1 MLSTH
6 LQAVLCVSV
15 LTSGVAAAQGALQP
29 QSLRC
34 EYLVEPMGLD
44 VAAPRFYWTV
54 ASSERGQAQSAYQIL
69 VSTSKAV
76 LDKEQG
82 DQWDS
87 ERAESD
93 ETLHVEYE
101 GKPLAPETTY
111 YWKVRVWDHAGNPSE
126 WSNTATFTMGLS
138 NQEDWQAEWIEAPR
152 EAAEPL
158 PKHNGFH
165 TKFTENPDEAKW
177 VIIDLGAPRPFDKVQ
192 LHPARPYDYTPDTP
206 GFLFPVHFRI
216 DVSDTENFQEFQ
228 TVVDKTGTDFPNP
241 GENAPVFEFD
251 PVRHRY
257 VRLYVTRLAEREP
270 GNCAFALAQ
279 MRVFDGDNNIARNM
293 RVIASDSVGGTWSPE
308 ALVNGR
314 TEPSAGREGKR
325 HAAPVFRKKF
335 ELAAKPVRAL
345 LHISALGLYEAQIN
359 GQRVGDH
366 ILAPEWTDYDT
377 RVQYQTYDVTS
388 MLDTG
393 ANAIGVTL
401 GDGWYA
407 GRIGLAHVVP
417 NGPAWGIYGMNPK
430 LIARMRIECEDGS
443 EVTIA
448 TDDTWRWTRNGPI
461 RKNDILEGVVYDAR
475 REMPGFSTA
484 GFDDSKWERA
494 TLTSHEAHL
503 VAQPNEPIRVTKELP
518 ALALTE
524 PKPDVYI
531 FDLGQNMV
539 GRSRITAQAPEGT
552 VMTIRHGEALN
563 PDGTLYTENLRGPF
577 QINTYTFRGE
587 GTEVFEPPFT
597 YHGFRY
603 VEITGLPERPA
614 ENAVFGRVF
623 HSDSPVVGSFEC
635 SDPMLNKLAENIL
648 WTQRANLMS
657 SPTDCPQRDERL
669 GWMGDI
675 QVFSQT
681 AIFNMDMAGFFTKW
695 LQDVRDAQA
704 IDGRFPD
711 FAPHPFGPNERF
723 SGVPAWG
730 DAGVFV
736 PWRAYENYGDKRM
749 LSEHYEAA
757 KRWIR
762 YIRNEN
768 PDLIWR
774 NGRHNDYGD
783 WLNGDT
789 LILDDYPKEG
799 GQVPKEILATAFF
812 ARSTEFVSRMAKVLG
827 KDTEAQEY
835 AKLADDI
842 RGAFQGEFIDGDGRI
857 TGDTQAGYALALH
870 FGLVPEELHDAA
882 VAHMVEAVERYDGRI
897 STGIQSTIRLMMQLT
912 WNGHADLAYALAL
925 SRKMPSW
932 GYSIDQ
938 GATTIWERW
947 DGYVE
952 GRGFQNPGMNSF
964 NHWALGAVGEWL
976 FRVVGGINPE
986 NGDCTKR
993 SAFSGAKTGVSPFSA
1008 PAFKRFAIRPYPGG
1022 GLTWA
1027 KAEYNS
1033 IRGRIRTAWR
1043 IESGKFTL
1051 EVTIP
1056 ANTTAIVYVPT
1067 KDPATVTESGRS
1079 TTELETVKHLRD
1091 EEGCAVYEVRSGE
1104 YVFEA
1109 DIV

>member
-1 MLSTH
+1 MLSAN
-6 LQAVLCVSV
+6 LRVLLCISA
-15 LTSGVAAAQGALQP
+15 LTSGVAATPGALQP
-29 QSLRC
+29 QSPRC
-34 EYLVEPMGLD
+34 EYLVDPLGLD
-44 VAAPRFYWTV
+44 VAAPRFYWAV
-54 ASSERGQAQSAYQIL
+54 ASGERGQEQSAYQIL
-69 VSTSKAV
+69 VSTSKAL
-76 LDKEQG
+76 LDKDQG

-87 ERAESD
+87 GRVESD
-93 ETLHVEYE
+93 ETLHVTYAGE
-101 GKPLAPETTY
+101 PLASETPY
-111 YWKVRVWDHAGNPSE
+111 YWKVRAWDRSGIPSE
-126 WSNTATFTMGLS
+126 WSQAATFTMGLL
-138 NQEDWQAEWIEAPR
+138 NQEDWRAKWIEAPR
-152 EAAEPL
+152 GVPDSL

-165 TKFTENPDEAKW
+165 TKFAENPDEPKW
-177 VIIDLGAPRPFDKVQ
+177 VIIDLGAQRLFDKVQ
-192 LHPARPYDYTPDTP
+192 LHPARPYDYAPDTP
-206 GFLFPVHFRI
+206 GFLFPVRFRI
-216 DVSDTENFQEFQ
+216 DVSDGKDFEDFQ
-228 TVVDKTGTDFPNP
+228 TVIDKTCKNFPNP
-241 GENAPVFEFD
+241 GKNAPLFEFEG
-251 PVRHRY
+251 VRARY
-257 VRLYVTRLAEREP
+257 VRLYVTCLAERDP

-279 MRVFDGDNNIARNM
+279 MRVFDGDTNISQNM

-314 TEPSAGREGKR
+314 TKPGAGREGER
-325 HAAPVFRKKF
+325 HAAPVFRKEF
-335 ELAAKPVRAL
+335 ELASKPVRAF
-345 LHISALGLYEAQIN
+345 LHISALGLYEAEMN
-359 GQRVGDH
+359 GRRVGDH
-366 ILAPEWTDYDT
+366 ILAPEWTDYDV

-388 MLDTG
+388 MLDAG
-393 ANAIGVTL
+393 KNAIGVTL

-417 NGPAWGIYGMNPK
+417 NGLLWGIYGANPK
-430 LIARMRIECEDGS
+430 LIARLRVECEDGS
-443 EVTIA
+443 EIIIV

-461 RKNDILEGVVYDAR
+461 RRNDILDGVVYDAR
-475 REMPGFSTA
+475 KEMPGFSKP
-484 GFDDSKWERA
+484 GFDDSEWEMA
-494 TLTSHEAHL
+494 TVTSHDALL
-503 VAQPNEPIRVTKELP
+503 VPQPNEPIRVTKELSSI
-518 ALALTE
+518 AMTE
-524 PKPDVYI
+524 PNPGVYI

-539 GRSRITAQAPEGT
+539 GRSRITARAPEGT
-552 VMTIRHGEALN
+552 VMTVRHGEALN

-587 GTEVFEPPFT
+587 GAEVFEPPFT

-603 VEITGLPERPA
+603 VELTGLPERPA
-614 ENAVFGRVF
+614 GNAVLGRVF

-657 SPTDCPQRDERL
+657 LPTDCPQRDERL

-704 IDGRFPD
+704 LDGRFPD

-749 LSEHYEAA
+749 LAEQYEAA

-762 YIRNEN
+762 YVQREN

-789 LILDDYPKEG
+789 LILEDYPKKG
-799 GQVPKEILATAFF
+799 GEVPKEILATAFF
-812 ARSTEFVSRMAKVLG
+812 ARSTQFVSRMAEVLG
-827 KDTEAQEY
+827 DDAEAKEY
-835 AKLADDI
+835 AKLANDI
-842 RGAFQGEFIDGDGRI
+842 RVAFQREFIDGDGRI

-870 FGLVPEELHDAA
+870 FDLVPEDLHDAA
-882 VAHMVEAVERYDGRI
+882 VAHMAEAVQRCGGRI

-912 WNGHADLAYALAL
+912 WNGHADLAYDLAL

-976 FRVVGGINPE
+976 FRVVGGINPG

-993 SAFSGAKTGVSPFSA
+993 SVFSGAKTGLFPFFA
-1008 PAFKRFAIRPYPGG
+1008 PAYKQFVIRPYPGG

-1027 KAEYNS
+1027 KAEYHS
-1033 IRGRIRTAWR
+1033 IRGPIRTAWR
-1043 IESGKFTL
+1043 TENGKFTL
-1051 EVTIP
+1051 DVTIP
-1056 ANTTAIVYVPT
+1056 ANTTAIVYIPT
-1067 KDPATVTESGRS
+1067 TDPAAVTESGRP
-1079 TTELETVKHLRD
+1079 TTEVETIKPFSHED
-1091 EEGCAVYEVRSGE
+1091 GCVVFEVGSGE

-1109 DIV
+1109 TT

>member
-1 MLSTH
+1 MLSAN
-6 LQAVLCVSV
+6 LPVLLCISA
-15 LTSGVAAAQGALQP
+15 LTSGVAAAPGTLHA

-34 EYLVEPMGLD
+34 EYLVDPLGVD
-44 VAAPRFYWTV
+44 VTTPRFYWTV
-54 ASSERGQAQSAYQIL
+54 ASDERGQQQSAYQIL
-69 VSTSKAV
+69 VSTSKAL
-76 LDKEQG
+76 LDKDQG

-87 ERAESD
+87 GRVESD
-93 ETLHVEYE
+93 ETLHVTYE
-101 GKPLAPETTY
+101 GEPLASETAY
-111 YWKVRVWDHAGNPSE
+111 CWKVRVWDRSGNPSE
-126 WSNTATFTMGLS
+126 WSDTATFTMGLL
-138 NQEDWQAEWIEAPR
+138 NQADCDAKWIEAPR
-152 EAAEPL
+152 DAPDPL

-165 TKFTENPDEAKW
+165 TKFAENPDEAKW

-206 GFLFPVHFRI
+206 GFLFPVRFRI
-216 DVSDTENFQEFQ
+216 DVSDDKDFEDFQS
-228 TVVDKTGTDFPNP
+228 VIDKTGNDFPNP
-241 GENAPVFEFD
+241 GDNAPLFEFE
-251 PVRHRY
+251 PVRARY
-257 VRLYVTRLAEREP
+257 VRLYVTRLAERDT

-279 MRVFDGDNNIARNM
+279 MRVFDGDVNIAQNM

-314 TEPSAGREGKR
+314 TEPGPGREGER
-325 HAAPVFRKKF
+325 HAAPVFRKEF
-335 ELAAKPVRAL
+335 ALPAKPVRAL
-345 LHISALGLYEAQIN
+345 LHISALGLYEAEMN
-359 GQRVGDH
+359 GRRVGDH
-366 ILAPEWTDYDT
+366 ILAPEWTDYDI
-377 RVQYQTYDVTS
+377 RVQYQTYDVTG
-388 MLDTG
+388 MLETG
-393 ANAIGVTL
+393 KNAIGVTL

-417 NGPAWGIYGMNPK
+417 NGLLWGIYGMNPK
-430 LIARMRIECEDGS
+430 LIARLRIECADGT
-443 EVTIA
+443 EVIIG

-461 RKNDILEGVVYDAR
+461 RRNDILDGVVYDAR
-475 REMPGFSTA
+475 MELPGFSQP
-484 GFDDSKWERA
+484 GFDDADWEGA
-494 TLTSHEAHL
+494 TVATHDARL
-503 VAQPNEPIRVTKELP
+503 VAQPNEPIRVTKELSSIAMTDP
-518 ALALTE
+518 N
-524 PKPDVYI
+524 PGVFI

-539 GRSRITAQAPEGT
+539 GRSRITARAPGGT

-587 GTEVFEPPFT
+587 GAEVFEPPFT

-603 VEITGLPERPA
+603 VELTGLPEHPA
-614 ENAVFGRVF
+614 ADAVLGRVF

-675 QVFSQT
+675 QVFAQT
-681 AIFNMDMAGFFTKW
+681 AIFNMDMVGFFTKW

-704 IDGRFPD
+704 LDGRFPD

-736 PWRAYENYGDKRM
+736 PWRAYENYGDRRM
-749 LSEHYEAA
+749 LAQHYEAA

-762 YIRNEN
+762 YIQREN

-789 LILDDYPKEG
+789 LILEDYPKEG
-799 GQVPKEILATAFF
+799 GQVPKEVLATAFF
-812 ARSTEFVSRMAKVLG
+812 ARSTQFVSRMAEVL
-827 KDTEAQEY
+827 DNDAEAEEY
-835 AKLADDI
+835 QKLAEDI
-842 RGAFQGEFIDGDGRI
+842 RAAFQRAFIDGDGRI
-857 TGDTQAGYALALH
+857 TGETQAGYALALH

-882 VAHMVEAVERYDGRI
+882 VAHMVEAVQRYDGRI

-912 WNGHADLAYALAL
+912 WNGHADVAYALAL
-925 SRKMPSW
+925 SREMPSW

-986 NGDCTKR
+986 NGDCTKG
-993 SAFSGAKTGVSPFSA
+993 SAFSGAKTGLSPFSA
-1008 PAFKRFAIRPYPGG
+1008 PAFKQFVIRPYPGG

-1027 KAEYNS
+1027 TTEYHS
-1033 IRGRIRTAWR
+1033 IRGPIRSAWR
-1043 IESGKFTL
+1043 IENGKFTL
-1051 EVTIP
+1051 NVTIP
-1056 ANTTAIVYVPT
+1056 ANTTAIVCVPT
-1067 KDPATVTESGRS
+1067 KDPATVTESGRPVS
-1079 TTELETVKHLRD
+1079 EVETVTHLRD
-1091 EEGCAVYEVRSGE
+1091 QDGWAVYEVGSGE

-1109 DIV
+1109 TT